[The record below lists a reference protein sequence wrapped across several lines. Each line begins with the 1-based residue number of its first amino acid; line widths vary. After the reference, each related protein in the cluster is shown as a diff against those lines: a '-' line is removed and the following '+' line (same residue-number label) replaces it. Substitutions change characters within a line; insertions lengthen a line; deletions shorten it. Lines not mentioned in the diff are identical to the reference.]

1 MRAGQALRGSSEFH
15 AWGDSNLYLRR
26 LGTELTLTVEHRAAV
41 SMPMVALELGQR
53 GEALAL
59 QVRADS
65 ESVPDPT
72 PTSVDERIVS
82 ALSDCER
89 AAVPGS
95 GSHCLYNS
103 AERNWEPPQ
112 IA

>member
-1 MRAGQALRGSSEFH
+1 
-15 AWGDSNLYLRR
+15 
-26 LGTELTLTVEHRAAV
+26 
-41 SMPMVALELGQR
+41 MPMVALELAQH

-65 ESVPDPT
+65 ASVPDPT

-89 AAVPGS
+89 AVPIAELRS
-95 GSHCLYNS
+95 LCRVRKATLYARLTELVGTGRLVRCPDGYRLATS
-103 AERNWEPPQ
+103 A
-112 IA
+112 